1 MHVADPEPQT
11 CPLPA
16 PPRGLT
22 RFERGELLAILL
34 LIPALYLALGELSWS
49 PRVGAL
55 AAYGAGLLLGQGL
68 VRDLVR
74 LVLEGRQQPTVT
86 LRCMCAETTIGVA
99 VLLGGL
105 GLLLLGIEQ
114 SVTLGGGGVTAGIAG
129 VLLAGFAVKDYVLV
143 VRKVKDHGR
152 VRVG

>member
-1 MHVADPEPQT
+1 MHVAEPEPQT

-16 PPRGLT
+16 PPRGST
-22 RFERGELLAILL
+22 RFERGEVLAILL
-34 LIPALYLALGELSWS
+34 LLPVLYLTLGELSWS

-68 VRDLVR
+68 VRDLAR
-74 LVLEGRQQPTVT
+74 LALEGRKQPTVT
-86 LRCMCAETTIGVA
+86 LRCMCAETTLGVA

-105 GLLLLGIEQ
+105 GLLLLGVEG
-114 SVTLGGGGVTAGIAG
+114 SVTLSGGGVTAGVAG
-129 VLLAGFAVKDYVLV
+129 VLGVGFLVKDYVLV
-143 VRKVKDHGR
+143 VRKVRDHGR